1 MKRILIT
8 GAASGIGLATAR
20 AFLEAG
26 ARVALGDLDGPLA
39 EQVADDL
46 GPRAS
51 GHGLDVTDAGSFAA
65 FLDAAV
71 ATHGTPVDV
80 LVNNAG
86 IMPNGAFV
94 EQSERVDRATMDVNV
109 FGVITG
115 MRLVLPEM
123 VERGRGHVVN
133 VASLAGKVPLRGLA
147 VYNASKFAVVG
158 LTAAT
163 RLEMESSGVSV
174 TAVLPSA
181 VRTELSS
188 GIDLGVLPTVD
199 PEDIARAA
207 DAAGNARSL
216 LVNTPNN
223 PTGVVYTRKTLEGI
237 AEICT
242 DKGLWLLS
250 DEVYD
255 TQVWNGDHLSPRA
268 LPGMAE
274 RTLTISSGGK
284 SFGFTG
290 WKIGWANGPADMV
303 SAVLTAK
310 QSLTYVSG
318 GPFQH
323 AMVTALG
330 LDDGYFSQLADDL
343 EGKRDLL
350 GDGLRS
356 AGFEVFPTAGTYFV
370 TADIRPL
377 GFDDG
382 VAFCMSMPERCGV
395 VAVPSAVF
403 YDDGEAGRHL
413 IRFAFCKQPEILVEA
428 SRRLAGM
435 AGSGS

>member
-1 MKRILIT
+1 MNDRKPYLVDRLQEFGITIFAEMSALAERTGAINLGQGFPDSDGPDEVLEAAIAAIRAGHNQYPPGRGILPLRRAVADHQRRFYGLEVDAETEVLIT
-8 GAASGIGLATAR
+8 
-20 AFLEAG
+20 AG
-26 ARVALGDLDGPLA
+26 ASEAIAAAILALVEPGDEVVLFEPYFDHYATSVALAGGRRRVVRLREPDLSFD
-39 EQVADDL
+39 VADL
-46 GPRAS
+46 ESAIGPRTRLILLNTPHIPT
-51 GHGLDVTDAGSFAA
+51 GKVFDAEE
-65 FLDAAV
+65 L
-71 ATHGTPVDV
+71 
-80 LVNNAG
+80 
-86 IMPNGAFV
+86 
-94 EQSERVDRATMDVNV
+94 
-109 FGVITG
+109 
-115 MRLVLPEM
+115 
-123 VERGRGHVVN
+123 GHV
-133 VASLAGKVPLRGLA
+133 ARLAIRH
-147 VYNASKFAVVG
+147 
-158 LTAAT
+158 
-163 RLEMESSGVSV
+163 
-174 TAVLPSA
+174 
-181 VRTELSS
+181 
-188 GIDLGVLPTVD
+188 D
-199 PEDIARAA
+199 
-207 DAAGNARSL
+207 L
-216 LVNTPNN
+216 LVVT
-223 PTGVVYTRKTLEGI
+223 
-237 AEICT
+237 
-242 DKGLWLLS
+242 
-250 DEVYD
+250 DEVYE
-255 TQVWNGDHLSPRA
+255 HLVYDGGRHIPMA
-268 LPGMAE
+268 TLPGMAE

-395 VAVPSAVF
+395 VAVPSVVF
-403 YDDGEAGRHL
+403 YDDGDAGRHL
-413 IRFAFCKQPEILVEA
+413 IRFAFCKQPEILAEA

>member
-1 MKRILIT
+1 MSALAERTGAINLGQGFPDSDGPDEVLEAAIAAIRAGHNQYPPGRGILPLRRAVADHQRRFYGLEVDAETEVLIT
-8 GAASGIGLATAR
+8 
-20 AFLEAG
+20 AG
-26 ARVALGDLDGPLA
+26 ASEAIAAAILALVEPGDEVVLFEPYFDHYATSVALAGGRRRVVRLREPDLSFD
-39 EQVADDL
+39 VADL
-46 GPRAS
+46 ESAIGPR
-51 GHGLDVTDAGSFAA
+51 
-65 FLDAAV
+65 
-71 ATHGTPVDV
+71 
-80 LVNNAG
+80 
-86 IMPNGAFV
+86 
-94 EQSERVDRATMDVNV
+94 
-109 FGVITG
+109 
-115 MRLVLPEM
+115 
-123 VERGRGHVVN
+123 
-133 VASLAGKVPLRGLA
+133 
-147 VYNASKFAVVG
+147 
-158 LTAAT
+158 T
-163 RLEMESSGVSV
+163 RL
-174 TAVLPSA
+174 
-181 VRTELSS
+181 
-188 GIDLGVLPTVD
+188 I
-199 PEDIARAA
+199 
-207 DAAGNARSL
+207 L
-216 LVNTPNN
+216 LNTPHN
-223 PTGVVYTRKTLEGI
+223 PTGKVFDAEELGHVARLAIRHDLLVVT
-237 AEICT
+237 
-242 DKGLWLLS
+242 
-250 DEVYD
+250 DEVYE
-255 TQVWNGDHLSPRA
+255 HLVYDGGRHIPMATLS
-268 LPGMAE
+268 GMAE

-395 VAVPSAVF
+395 VAVPSVVF
-403 YDDGEAGRHL
+403 YDDGDAGRHL
-413 IRFAFCKQPEILVEA
+413 IRFAFCKQPEILAEA

>member
-1 MKRILIT
+1 MNNRKPYLVDRLQEFGITIFAEMSALAERTGAINLGQGFPDSDGPDEVLEAAIAAIRAGHNQYPPGRGILPLRRAVADHQRRFYGLEVDAETEVLIT
-8 GAASGIGLATAR
+8 
-20 AFLEAG
+20 AG
-26 ARVALGDLDGPLA
+26 ASEAIAAAILALVEPGDEVVLFEPYFDHYATSVALAGGRRRVVRLREPDLSFD
-39 EQVADDL
+39 VADL
-46 GPRAS
+46 ESAIGPR
-51 GHGLDVTDAGSFAA
+51 
-65 FLDAAV
+65 
-71 ATHGTPVDV
+71 
-80 LVNNAG
+80 
-86 IMPNGAFV
+86 
-94 EQSERVDRATMDVNV
+94 
-109 FGVITG
+109 
-115 MRLVLPEM
+115 
-123 VERGRGHVVN
+123 
-133 VASLAGKVPLRGLA
+133 
-147 VYNASKFAVVG
+147 
-158 LTAAT
+158 T
-163 RLEMESSGVSV
+163 RL
-174 TAVLPSA
+174 
-181 VRTELSS
+181 
-188 GIDLGVLPTVD
+188 I
-199 PEDIARAA
+199 
-207 DAAGNARSL
+207 L
-216 LVNTPNN
+216 LNTPHN
-223 PTGVVYTRKTLEGI
+223 PTGKVFDAEELGHVARLAIRHDLLVVT
-237 AEICT
+237 
-242 DKGLWLLS
+242 
-250 DEVYD
+250 DEVYE
-255 TQVWNGDHLSPRA
+255 HLVYDGGRHIPMA
-268 LPGMAE
+268 TLPGMAE

-395 VAVPSAVF
+395 VAVPSVVF
-403 YDDGEAGRHL
+403 YDDGDAGRHL
-413 IRFAFCKQPEILVEA
+413 VRFAFCKQPEILAEA

>member
-1 MKRILIT
+1 MNDRKPYLVDRLQEFGITIFAEMSALAERTGAINLGQGFPDSDGPDEVLEAAIAAIRAGHNQYPPGRGILPLRRAVADHQRRFYGLEVDAETEVLIT
-8 GAASGIGLATAR
+8 
-20 AFLEAG
+20 AG
-26 ARVALGDLDGPLA
+26 ASEAIAAAILALVEPGDEVVLFEPYFDHYATSVALAGGRRRVVRLREPDLSFD
-39 EQVADDL
+39 VADL
-46 GPRAS
+46 ESAIGPR
-51 GHGLDVTDAGSFAA
+51 
-65 FLDAAV
+65 
-71 ATHGTPVDV
+71 
-80 LVNNAG
+80 
-86 IMPNGAFV
+86 
-94 EQSERVDRATMDVNV
+94 
-109 FGVITG
+109 
-115 MRLVLPEM
+115 
-123 VERGRGHVVN
+123 
-133 VASLAGKVPLRGLA
+133 
-147 VYNASKFAVVG
+147 
-158 LTAAT
+158 T
-163 RLEMESSGVSV
+163 RL
-174 TAVLPSA
+174 
-181 VRTELSS
+181 
-188 GIDLGVLPTVD
+188 I
-199 PEDIARAA
+199 
-207 DAAGNARSL
+207 L
-216 LVNTPNN
+216 LNTPHN
-223 PTGVVYTRKTLEGI
+223 PTGKVFDAEELGHVARLAIRHDLLVVT
-237 AEICT
+237 
-242 DKGLWLLS
+242 
-250 DEVYD
+250 DEVYE
-255 TQVWNGDHLSPRA
+255 HLVYDGGRHIPMA
-268 LPGMAE
+268 TLPGMAE

-395 VAVPSAVF
+395 VAVPSVVF
-403 YDDGEAGRHL
+403 YDDGDAGRHL
-413 IRFAFCKQPEILVEA
+413 VRFAFCKQPEILAEA

>member
-1 MKRILIT
+1 VNDRKPYLVDRLQEFGITIFAEMSALAERTGAINLGQGFPDSDGPDEVLEAAIAAIRAGHNQYPPGRGILPLRRAVADHQRRFYGLEVDAETEVLIT
-8 GAASGIGLATAR
+8 
-20 AFLEAG
+20 AG
-26 ARVALGDLDGPLA
+26 ASEAIAAAILALVEPGDEVVLFEPYFDHYATSVALAGGRRRVVRLREPDLSFD
-39 EQVADDL
+39 VADL
-46 GPRAS
+46 ESAIGPR
-51 GHGLDVTDAGSFAA
+51 
-65 FLDAAV
+65 
-71 ATHGTPVDV
+71 
-80 LVNNAG
+80 
-86 IMPNGAFV
+86 
-94 EQSERVDRATMDVNV
+94 
-109 FGVITG
+109 
-115 MRLVLPEM
+115 
-123 VERGRGHVVN
+123 
-133 VASLAGKVPLRGLA
+133 
-147 VYNASKFAVVG
+147 
-158 LTAAT
+158 T
-163 RLEMESSGVSV
+163 RL
-174 TAVLPSA
+174 
-181 VRTELSS
+181 
-188 GIDLGVLPTVD
+188 I
-199 PEDIARAA
+199 
-207 DAAGNARSL
+207 L
-216 LVNTPNN
+216 LNTPHN
-223 PTGVVYTRKTLEGI
+223 PTGKVFDAEELGHVARLAIRHDLLVVT
-237 AEICT
+237 
-242 DKGLWLLS
+242 
-250 DEVYD
+250 DEVYE
-255 TQVWNGDHLSPRA
+255 HLVYDGGRHIPMA
-268 LPGMAE
+268 TLPGMAE

-395 VAVPSAVF
+395 VAVPSVVF
-403 YDDGEAGRHL
+403 YDDGDAGRHL
-413 IRFAFCKQPEILVEA
+413 VRFAFCKQPEILAEA

>member
-1 MKRILIT
+1 MNDRKPYLVDRLQEFGITIFAEMSALAERTGAINLGQGFPDSDGPDEVLEAAIAAIRAGHNQYPPGRGILPLRRAVADHQRRFYGLEVDAETEVLIT
-8 GAASGIGLATAR
+8 
-20 AFLEAG
+20 AG
-26 ARVALGDLDGPLA
+26 ASEAIAAAILALVEPGDEVVMFEPYFDHNATSVALAGGRRRVVRLREPDLSFD
-39 EQVADDL
+39 VADL
-46 GPRAS
+46 ESAIGPR
-51 GHGLDVTDAGSFAA
+51 
-65 FLDAAV
+65 
-71 ATHGTPVDV
+71 
-80 LVNNAG
+80 
-86 IMPNGAFV
+86 
-94 EQSERVDRATMDVNV
+94 
-109 FGVITG
+109 
-115 MRLVLPEM
+115 
-123 VERGRGHVVN
+123 
-133 VASLAGKVPLRGLA
+133 
-147 VYNASKFAVVG
+147 
-158 LTAAT
+158 T
-163 RLEMESSGVSV
+163 RL
-174 TAVLPSA
+174 
-181 VRTELSS
+181 
-188 GIDLGVLPTVD
+188 I
-199 PEDIARAA
+199 
-207 DAAGNARSL
+207 L
-216 LVNTPNN
+216 LNTPHN
-223 PTGVVYTRKTLEGI
+223 PTGKVFDAEELGHVARLAIRHDLLVVT
-237 AEICT
+237 
-242 DKGLWLLS
+242 
-250 DEVYD
+250 DEVYE
-255 TQVWNGDHLSPRA
+255 HLVYDGGRHIPMA
-268 LPGMAE
+268 TLPGMAE

-395 VAVPSAVF
+395 VAVPSVVF
-403 YDDGEAGRHL
+403 YDDGDAGRHL
-413 IRFAFCKQPEILVEA
+413 VRFAFCKQPEILAEA

>member
-1 MKRILIT
+1 MNNRKPYLVDRLQEFGITIFAEMSALAERTGAINLGQGFPDSDGPDEVLEAAIAAIRAGHNQYPPGRGILPLRRAVADHQRRFYGLEVDAETEVLIT
-8 GAASGIGLATAR
+8 
-20 AFLEAG
+20 AG
-26 ARVALGDLDGPLA
+26 ASEAIAAAILALVEPGDEVVLFEPYFDHYATSVALAGGRRRVVRLREPDLSFD
-39 EQVADDL
+39 VADL
-46 GPRAS
+46 ESAIGPR
-51 GHGLDVTDAGSFAA
+51 
-65 FLDAAV
+65 
-71 ATHGTPVDV
+71 
-80 LVNNAG
+80 
-86 IMPNGAFV
+86 
-94 EQSERVDRATMDVNV
+94 
-109 FGVITG
+109 
-115 MRLVLPEM
+115 
-123 VERGRGHVVN
+123 
-133 VASLAGKVPLRGLA
+133 
-147 VYNASKFAVVG
+147 
-158 LTAAT
+158 T
-163 RLEMESSGVSV
+163 RL
-174 TAVLPSA
+174 
-181 VRTELSS
+181 
-188 GIDLGVLPTVD
+188 I
-199 PEDIARAA
+199 
-207 DAAGNARSL
+207 L
-216 LVNTPNN
+216 LNTPHN
-223 PTGVVYTRKTLEGI
+223 PTGKVFDAEELGHVARLAIRHDLLVVT
-237 AEICT
+237 
-242 DKGLWLLS
+242 
-250 DEVYD
+250 DEVYE
-255 TQVWNGDHLSPRA
+255 HLVYDGGRHIPMA
-268 LPGMAE
+268 TLPGMAE

-350 GDGLRS
+350 SDGLRS

-395 VAVPSAVF
+395 VAVPSVVF
-403 YDDGEAGRHL
+403 YDDGDAGRHL
-413 IRFAFCKQPEILVEA
+413 VRFAFCKQPEILAEA

>member
-1 MKRILIT
+1 MDAETEVLIT
-8 GAASGIGLATAR
+8 
-20 AFLEAG
+20 AG
-26 ARVALGDLDGPLA
+26 ASEAIAAAILALVEPGDEVVLFEPYFDHYATSVALAGGRRRVVRLREPDLSFD
-39 EQVADDL
+39 VADL
-46 GPRAS
+46 ESAIGPR
-51 GHGLDVTDAGSFAA
+51 
-65 FLDAAV
+65 
-71 ATHGTPVDV
+71 
-80 LVNNAG
+80 
-86 IMPNGAFV
+86 
-94 EQSERVDRATMDVNV
+94 
-109 FGVITG
+109 
-115 MRLVLPEM
+115 
-123 VERGRGHVVN
+123 
-133 VASLAGKVPLRGLA
+133 
-147 VYNASKFAVVG
+147 
-158 LTAAT
+158 T
-163 RLEMESSGVSV
+163 RL
-174 TAVLPSA
+174 
-181 VRTELSS
+181 
-188 GIDLGVLPTVD
+188 I
-199 PEDIARAA
+199 
-207 DAAGNARSL
+207 L
-216 LVNTPNN
+216 LNTPHN
-223 PTGVVYTRKTLEGI
+223 PTGKVFDAEELGHVARLAIRHDLLVVT
-237 AEICT
+237 
-242 DKGLWLLS
+242 
-250 DEVYD
+250 DEVYE
-255 TQVWNGDHLSPRA
+255 HLVYDGGRHIPMA
-268 LPGMAE
+268 TLPGMAE

-290 WKIGWANGPADMV
+290 WKIGWAHGPADMV

-350 GDGLRS
+350 GDGLRA

>member
-1 MKRILIT
+1 VNDRKPYLVDRLQEFGITIFAEMSALAERTGAINLGQGFPDSDGPDEVLEAAIAAIRAGHNQYPPGRGILPLRRAVADHQRRFYGLEVDAETEVLIT
-8 GAASGIGLATAR
+8 
-20 AFLEAG
+20 AG
-26 ARVALGDLDGPLA
+26 ASEAIAAAILALVEPGDEVVLFEPYFDHYATSVALAGGRRRVVRLREPDLSFD
-39 EQVADDL
+39 VADL
-46 GPRAS
+46 ESAIGP
-51 GHGLDVTDAGSFAA
+51 H
-65 FLDAAV
+65 
-71 ATHGTPVDV
+71 
-80 LVNNAG
+80 
-86 IMPNGAFV
+86 
-94 EQSERVDRATMDVNV
+94 
-109 FGVITG
+109 
-115 MRLVLPEM
+115 
-123 VERGRGHVVN
+123 
-133 VASLAGKVPLRGLA
+133 
-147 VYNASKFAVVG
+147 
-158 LTAAT
+158 T
-163 RLEMESSGVSV
+163 RL
-174 TAVLPSA
+174 
-181 VRTELSS
+181 
-188 GIDLGVLPTVD
+188 I
-199 PEDIARAA
+199 
-207 DAAGNARSL
+207 L
-216 LVNTPNN
+216 LNTPHN
-223 PTGVVYTRKTLEGI
+223 PTGKVFDAEELGHVARLAIRHDLLVVT
-237 AEICT
+237 
-242 DKGLWLLS
+242 
-250 DEVYD
+250 DEVYE
-255 TQVWNGDHLSPRA
+255 HLVYDGGRHIPMA
-268 LPGMAE
+268 TLPGMAE

-290 WKIGWANGPADMV
+290 WKIGWAHGPADMV

-330 LDDGYFSQLADDL
+330 LDDSYFSQLADDL

-350 GDGLRS
+350 GDGLRA

>member
-1 MKRILIT
+1 VLIT
-8 GAASGIGLATAR
+8 
-20 AFLEAG
+20 AG
-26 ARVALGDLDGPLA
+26 ASEAIAAAILALVEPGDEVVLFEPYFDHYATSVALAGGRRRVVRLREPDLSFD
-39 EQVADDL
+39 VADL
-46 GPRAS
+46 ESAIGP
-51 GHGLDVTDAGSFAA
+51 H
-65 FLDAAV
+65 
-71 ATHGTPVDV
+71 
-80 LVNNAG
+80 
-86 IMPNGAFV
+86 
-94 EQSERVDRATMDVNV
+94 
-109 FGVITG
+109 
-115 MRLVLPEM
+115 
-123 VERGRGHVVN
+123 
-133 VASLAGKVPLRGLA
+133 
-147 VYNASKFAVVG
+147 
-158 LTAAT
+158 T
-163 RLEMESSGVSV
+163 RL
-174 TAVLPSA
+174 
-181 VRTELSS
+181 
-188 GIDLGVLPTVD
+188 I
-199 PEDIARAA
+199 
-207 DAAGNARSL
+207 L
-216 LVNTPNN
+216 LNTPHN
-223 PTGVVYTRKTLEGI
+223 PTGKVFDAEELGHVARLAIRHDLLVVT
-237 AEICT
+237 
-242 DKGLWLLS
+242 
-250 DEVYD
+250 DEVYE
-255 TQVWNGDHLSPRA
+255 HLVYDGGRHIPMA
-268 LPGMAE
+268 TLPGMAE

-290 WKIGWANGPADMV
+290 WKIGWAHGPADMV

-350 GDGLRS
+350 GDGLRA

>member
-1 MKRILIT
+1 MNDRKPYLVDRLQEFGITIFAEMSALAERTGAINLGQGFPDSDGPDEVLEAAIAAIRAGHNQYPPGRGILPLRRAVADHQRRFYGLEVDAETEVLIT
-8 GAASGIGLATAR
+8 
-20 AFLEAG
+20 AG
-26 ARVALGDLDGPLA
+26 ASEAIAAAILALVEPGDEVVMFEPYFDHYATSVALAGGRRRVVRLREPDLSFD
-39 EQVADDL
+39 VADL
-46 GPRAS
+46 ESAIGPR
-51 GHGLDVTDAGSFAA
+51 
-65 FLDAAV
+65 
-71 ATHGTPVDV
+71 
-80 LVNNAG
+80 
-86 IMPNGAFV
+86 
-94 EQSERVDRATMDVNV
+94 
-109 FGVITG
+109 
-115 MRLVLPEM
+115 
-123 VERGRGHVVN
+123 
-133 VASLAGKVPLRGLA
+133 
-147 VYNASKFAVVG
+147 
-158 LTAAT
+158 T
-163 RLEMESSGVSV
+163 RL
-174 TAVLPSA
+174 
-181 VRTELSS
+181 
-188 GIDLGVLPTVD
+188 I
-199 PEDIARAA
+199 
-207 DAAGNARSL
+207 L
-216 LVNTPNN
+216 LNTPHN
-223 PTGVVYTRKTLEGI
+223 PTGKVFDAEELGHVARLAIRHDLLVVT
-237 AEICT
+237 
-242 DKGLWLLS
+242 
-250 DEVYD
+250 DEVYE
-255 TQVWNGDHLSPRA
+255 HLVYDGGRHIPMA
-268 LPGMAE
+268 TLPGMAE

-290 WKIGWANGPADMV
+290 WKIGWAHGPADMV

-395 VAVPSAVF
+395 VAVPSVVF
-403 YDDGEAGRHL
+403 YDDGDAGRHL
-413 IRFAFCKQPEILVEA
+413 VRFAFCKQPEILAEA

>member
-1 MKRILIT
+1 MNNRKPYLVDRLQEFGITIFAEMSALAERTGAINLGQGFPDSDGPDEVLEAAIAAIRAGHNQYPPGRGILPLRRAVADHQRRFYGLEVDAETEVLIT
-8 GAASGIGLATAR
+8 
-20 AFLEAG
+20 AG
-26 ARVALGDLDGPLA
+26 ASEAIAAAILALVEPGDEVVLFEPYFDHYATSVALAGGRRRVVRLREPDLSFD
-39 EQVADDL
+39 VADL
-46 GPRAS
+46 ESAIGPR
-51 GHGLDVTDAGSFAA
+51 
-65 FLDAAV
+65 
-71 ATHGTPVDV
+71 
-80 LVNNAG
+80 
-86 IMPNGAFV
+86 
-94 EQSERVDRATMDVNV
+94 
-109 FGVITG
+109 
-115 MRLVLPEM
+115 
-123 VERGRGHVVN
+123 
-133 VASLAGKVPLRGLA
+133 
-147 VYNASKFAVVG
+147 
-158 LTAAT
+158 T
-163 RLEMESSGVSV
+163 RL
-174 TAVLPSA
+174 
-181 VRTELSS
+181 
-188 GIDLGVLPTVD
+188 I
-199 PEDIARAA
+199 
-207 DAAGNARSL
+207 L
-216 LVNTPNN
+216 LNTPHN
-223 PTGVVYTRKTLEGI
+223 PTGKVFDAEELGHVARLAIRHDLLVVT
-237 AEICT
+237 
-242 DKGLWLLS
+242 
-250 DEVYD
+250 DEVYE
-255 TQVWNGDHLSPRA
+255 HLVYDGGRHIPMA
-268 LPGMAE
+268 TLPGMAE

-395 VAVPSAVF
+395 VAVPSVVF
-403 YDDGEAGRHL
+403 YDDGDAGRHL
-413 IRFAFCKQPEILVEA
+413 IRFAFCKQPEILAEA

>member
-1 MKRILIT
+1 MNNRKPYLVDRLQEFGITIFAEMSALAERTGAINLGQGFPDSDGPDEVLEAAIAAIRAGHNQYPPGRGILPLRRAVADHQRRFYGLEVDAETEVLIT
-8 GAASGIGLATAR
+8 
-20 AFLEAG
+20 AG
-26 ARVALGDLDGPLA
+26 ASEAIAAAILALVEPGDEVVMFEPYFDHYATSVALAGGRRRVVRLREPDLSFD
-39 EQVADDL
+39 VADL
-46 GPRAS
+46 ESAIGPR
-51 GHGLDVTDAGSFAA
+51 
-65 FLDAAV
+65 
-71 ATHGTPVDV
+71 
-80 LVNNAG
+80 
-86 IMPNGAFV
+86 
-94 EQSERVDRATMDVNV
+94 
-109 FGVITG
+109 
-115 MRLVLPEM
+115 
-123 VERGRGHVVN
+123 
-133 VASLAGKVPLRGLA
+133 
-147 VYNASKFAVVG
+147 
-158 LTAAT
+158 T
-163 RLEMESSGVSV
+163 RL
-174 TAVLPSA
+174 
-181 VRTELSS
+181 
-188 GIDLGVLPTVD
+188 I
-199 PEDIARAA
+199 
-207 DAAGNARSL
+207 L
-216 LVNTPNN
+216 LNTPHN
-223 PTGVVYTRKTLEGI
+223 PTGKVFDAEELGHVARLAIRHDLLVVT
-237 AEICT
+237 
-242 DKGLWLLS
+242 
-250 DEVYD
+250 DEVYE
-255 TQVWNGDHLSPRA
+255 HLVYDGGRHIPMA
-268 LPGMAE
+268 TLPGMAE

-395 VAVPSAVF
+395 VAVPSVVF
-403 YDDGEAGRHL
+403 YDDGDAGRHL
-413 IRFAFCKQPEILVEA
+413 VRFAFCKQPEILAEA

>member
-1 MKRILIT
+1 MNDRKPYLVDRLQEFGITIFAEMSALAERT
-8 GAASGIGLATAR
+8 GAINLGQGFPDSDGPDEV
-20 AFLEAG
+20 LEAAIAAIRAGHNQYPPGRGILPLRRAVADHQRRFYGLEVDAETEVLIPAG
-26 ARVALGDLDGPLA
+26 ASEAIAAAILALVEPGDEVVLFEPYFDHYATSVALAGGRRRVVRLREPDLSFD
-39 EQVADDL
+39 VADL
-46 GPRAS
+46 ESAIGPR
-51 GHGLDVTDAGSFAA
+51 
-65 FLDAAV
+65 
-71 ATHGTPVDV
+71 
-80 LVNNAG
+80 
-86 IMPNGAFV
+86 
-94 EQSERVDRATMDVNV
+94 
-109 FGVITG
+109 
-115 MRLVLPEM
+115 
-123 VERGRGHVVN
+123 
-133 VASLAGKVPLRGLA
+133 
-147 VYNASKFAVVG
+147 
-158 LTAAT
+158 T
-163 RLEMESSGVSV
+163 RL
-174 TAVLPSA
+174 
-181 VRTELSS
+181 
-188 GIDLGVLPTVD
+188 I
-199 PEDIARAA
+199 
-207 DAAGNARSL
+207 L
-216 LVNTPNN
+216 LNTPHN
-223 PTGVVYTRKTLEGI
+223 PTGKVFDAEELGHVARLAIRHDLLVVT
-237 AEICT
+237 
-242 DKGLWLLS
+242 
-250 DEVYD
+250 DEVYE
-255 TQVWNGDHLSPRA
+255 HLVYDGGRHIPMA
-268 LPGMAE
+268 TLPGMAE

-395 VAVPSAVF
+395 VAVPSVVF
-403 YDDGEAGRHL
+403 YDDGDAGRHL
-413 IRFAFCKQPEILVEA
+413 VRFAFCKQPEILAEA

>member
-1 MKRILIT
+1 MNDRKPYLVDRLQEFGITIFAEMSALAERTGAINLGQGFPDSDGPDEVLEAAIAAIRAGHNQYPPGRGILPLRRAVADHQRRFYGLEVDAETEVLIT
-8 GAASGIGLATAR
+8 
-20 AFLEAG
+20 AG
-26 ARVALGDLDGPLA
+26 ASEAIAAAILALVEPGDEVVMFEPYFDHYATSVALAGGRRRVVRLREPDLSFD
-39 EQVADDL
+39 VADL
-46 GPRAS
+46 ESAIGPR
-51 GHGLDVTDAGSFAA
+51 
-65 FLDAAV
+65 
-71 ATHGTPVDV
+71 
-80 LVNNAG
+80 
-86 IMPNGAFV
+86 
-94 EQSERVDRATMDVNV
+94 
-109 FGVITG
+109 
-115 MRLVLPEM
+115 
-123 VERGRGHVVN
+123 
-133 VASLAGKVPLRGLA
+133 
-147 VYNASKFAVVG
+147 
-158 LTAAT
+158 T
-163 RLEMESSGVSV
+163 RL
-174 TAVLPSA
+174 
-181 VRTELSS
+181 
-188 GIDLGVLPTVD
+188 I
-199 PEDIARAA
+199 
-207 DAAGNARSL
+207 L
-216 LVNTPNN
+216 LNTPHN
-223 PTGVVYTRKTLEGI
+223 PTGKVFDAEELGHVARLAIRHDLLVVT
-237 AEICT
+237 
-242 DKGLWLLS
+242 
-250 DEVYD
+250 DEVYE
-255 TQVWNGDHLSPRA
+255 HLVYDGGRHIPMA
-268 LPGMAE
+268 TLPGMAE

-395 VAVPSAVF
+395 VAVPSVVF
-403 YDDGEAGRHL
+403 YDDGDAGRHL
-413 IRFAFCKQPEILVEA
+413 VRFAFCKQPEILAEA